1 MKKLKK
7 LKRLKRLKGGVGE
20 EGKGGKKGAGR
31 RTQGRRMT
39 DDPCLT
45 ECVSRQAEMTDD

>member
-1 MKKLKK
+1 MKDA
-7 LKRLKRLKGGVGE
+7 RRMENRNGGWGE
-20 EGKGGKKGAGR
+20 WEKGGKKDARR

-45 ECVSRQAEMTDD
+45 ECVSRQAEMTDDE